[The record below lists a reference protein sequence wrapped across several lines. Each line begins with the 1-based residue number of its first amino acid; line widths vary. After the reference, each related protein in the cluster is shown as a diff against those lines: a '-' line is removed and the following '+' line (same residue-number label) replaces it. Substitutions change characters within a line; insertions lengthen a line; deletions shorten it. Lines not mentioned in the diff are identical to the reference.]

1 MIAFLDTQ
9 ICVWTAQGEVGR
21 LSKPAYEA
29 MQSAELLISP
39 MVLIELGYLF
49 EIERIV
55 VPPSDVAAKL
65 QKEIGVRVHNG
76 DFLEIAKVC
85 WLETWTRD
93 PFDRLIVSHAR
104 MHGMSPLVSSDEK
117 IKKHYKNTVW

>member
-1 MIAFLDTQ
+1 
-9 ICVWTAQGEVGR
+9 
-21 LSKPAYEA
+21 

-39 MVLIELGYLF
+39 MVLIELQYLF

-55 VPPSDVAAKL
+55 IPPGDIAAKL
-65 QKEIGVRVHNG
+65 QKEIGVCVHNG

-93 PFDRLIVSHAR
+93 PFDRLIVAHAK
-104 MHGMSPLVSSDEK
+104 MHGMSYLISSDEK
-117 IKKHYKNTVW
+117 IKRHYQKAVW